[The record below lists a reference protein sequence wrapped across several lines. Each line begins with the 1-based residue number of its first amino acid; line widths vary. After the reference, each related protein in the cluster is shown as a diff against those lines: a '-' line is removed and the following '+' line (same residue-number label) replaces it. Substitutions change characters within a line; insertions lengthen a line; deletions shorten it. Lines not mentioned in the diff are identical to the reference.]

1 MRTSKEW
8 WNDTKVSET
17 KMIEWLKNQ
26 YHGEAVASERITKF
40 ILPHLQGKYQ
50 FMVER
55 IADDETRHAEWVGNL
70 LSVRGVTPEILQ
82 KEERYWKEV
91 ITEDFTSD
99 GNYAAAVAAHAEE
112 MRLER
117 IKVIMDDEQA
127 PYDIR
132 KVFSDIYKDELFH
145 AKGFKLIAGDKYY
158 NKASENHA
166 KGLEAL
172 GLIV

>member
-1 MRTSKEW
+1 MKTSQDW
-8 WNDTKVSET
+8 WNDTKSSPE
-17 KMIEWLKNQ
+17 KMVNWLKNQ
-26 YHGEAVASERITKF
+26 YHGEAVASERIRKF
-40 ILPHLQGKYQ
+40 ILPHFEGKYH

-55 IADDETRHAEWVGNL
+55 IADDETRHSEWIALL
-70 LSVRGVTPEILQ
+70 LSSRGIEPKILE
-82 KEERYWKEV
+82 KEERYWKTV
-91 ITEDFTSD
+91 MTDDFSSD

-117 IKVIMDDEQA
+117 IKVIMDDNNA
-127 PYDIR
+127 PNDIQTTF
-132 KVFSDIYKDELFH
+132 KNIYKDELFH
-145 AKGFKLIAGDKYY
+145 AKGFKLIAGDDYY